1 MKLLKL
7 FIVLKGF
14 FSRFFSNARIYRAL
28 KRKLLLKATRRKK
41 AAAKTALKKGEKM
54 KTCTD
59 CGKAI
64 NEGYSL
70 TCPNCGATVCSACG
84 EKNKKICPFCYS
96 DLDFTD

>member
-1 MKLLKL
+1 
-7 FIVLKGF
+7 
-14 FSRFFSNARIYRAL
+14 
-28 KRKLLLKATRRKK
+28 
-41 AAAKTALKKGEKM
+41 M

-70 TCPNCGATVCSACG
+70 TCPNCGANVCSACG